1 MNPVYLLVFIDAL
14 IFTSII
20 SRVTSSDG
28 LPFTIAYALGRTFG
42 VFIGGK
48 IEEKLALGILE
59 VDIFLNDKIK
69 STEISERLRKT
80 GYTVNNTLVSGNNE
94 VDRYQIEVIIMRK
107 EFKFLESVLEDFGV
121 IKPTLKVKTLSKIN
135 GKITTTRLRKV

>member
-80 GYTVNNTLVSGNNE
+80 GYTVNNTLVSG
-94 VDRYQIEVIIMRK
+94 Q
-107 EFKFLESVLEDFGV
+107 
-121 IKPTLKVKTLSKIN
+121 
-135 GKITTTRLRKV
+135 